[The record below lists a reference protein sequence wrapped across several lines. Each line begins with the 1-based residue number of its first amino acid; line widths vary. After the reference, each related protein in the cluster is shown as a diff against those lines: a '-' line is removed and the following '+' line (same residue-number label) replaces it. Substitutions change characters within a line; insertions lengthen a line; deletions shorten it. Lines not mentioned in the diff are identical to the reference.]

1 MAVHIKPVKTAVHLF
16 GLVKRENTAFV
27 ILSLFTH
34 SLLGSDLPQD
44 QYLKAYGIVLDGDK
58 YYAIQ
63 DLPASDEKYIAAEQM
78 LEKIKADFP
87 DWEPSII
94 DYRLETIRAKMTTQ
108 SKNEKQTN
116 KGKPDETLGNNPPD
130 SKRILEIEV
139 DSCIAMPF
147 DRKEILN
154 LIPVK
159 AGQVMESG
167 NTELWKKKILDT
179 GKYKSVEIKESE
191 TQDAR
196 GGKCIK
202 LFVVIEPDISHP
214 EVEAYLEKSRRPE
227 NLKPKKTWW
236 GKYCYCNQDG
246 VGIIEAEFEE
256 AYPFEGELACVKQN
270 GRYGLINAKGE
281 FVVSPIYSEKI
292 SFDSLTKTIITPKG
306 VRLNTS
312 RLPDKAEEV
321 RKAVQQPR
329 INERGEEI
337 YHINLENGH

>member
-1 MAVHIKPVKTAVHLF
+1 MTVQTKRMKTAAPLF
-16 GLVKRENTAFV
+16 GLLIRGNTAFV

-34 SLLGSDLPQD
+34 NLLGSDLPQD
-44 QYLKAYGIVLDGDK
+44 QYLKAYNIINEGDK

-63 DLPASDEKYIAAEQM
+63 DLAASDEKYITAEKM
-78 LEKIKADFP
+78 LEKIRADFP

-94 DYRLETIRAKMTTQ
+94 DYRLETLRAKMTTH
-108 SKNEKQTN
+108 SKNETKDEKT
-116 KGKPDETLGNNPPD
+116 KPEETLGNNPQD

-139 DSCIAMPF
+139 SSLLRMPF
-147 DRKEILN
+147 DEKEILN

-167 NTELWKKKILDT
+167 STEFWKKKILDT
-179 GKYKSVEIKESE
+179 GKYKSVQITQTEIR
-191 TQDAR
+191 DAR
-196 GGKCIK
+196 GCKCTK
-202 LFVVIEPDISHP
+202 LYFLIEPNISHE
-214 EVEAYLEKSRRPE
+214 EVEAYFERTMRPE

-246 VGIIEAEFEE
+246 IDIIPAEFEE
-256 AYPFEGELACVKQN
+256 AYPFEGEYACVKQN

-281 FVVSPIYSEKI
+281 FIVSPIYSEKI
-292 SFDSLTKTIITPKG
+292 SFDSVTKTISSTKG

-337 YHINLENGH
+337 YHINLEESR